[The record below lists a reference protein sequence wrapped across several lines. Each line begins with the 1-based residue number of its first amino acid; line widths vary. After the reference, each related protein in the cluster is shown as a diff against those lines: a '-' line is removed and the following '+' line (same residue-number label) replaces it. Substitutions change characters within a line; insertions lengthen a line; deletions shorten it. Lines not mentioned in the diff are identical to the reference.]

1 MLSHAVVSL
10 LLAFTMLAAAA
21 LDTMRDLRVETNT
34 DPLSG
39 LLNRRGF
46 ERAASEALSRQAAQ
60 NLPAAL
66 VIADLDHFKVVND
79 RFGHAIGDRVIVAF
93 AELLRQAAAGNGIAG
108 RLGGEEFA
116 VLLTASDLPA
126 ARLFAEGARLSLSQ
140 CLDPRC
146 ARRAESHGKLWRR
159 RALRRGQPVRIAG
172 SRRQRALQRQARQGA
187 TACGSPTSVSQS
199 NLHPA
204 TMPLQQ
210 HRVRSPAEAEAPSP
224 TCMHL
229 PDARFTHSNWT
240 WFAAWLRSHRNRAG
254 ESDHGAKI

>member
-21 LDTMRDLRVETNT
+21 LDMMRDLRVETNT

-46 ERAASEALSRQAAQ
+46 ERAAGEALSRQAAQ

-66 VIADLDHFKVVND
+66 VIADLDHFKAVND

-108 RLGGEEFA
+108 RLGGEEFV

-126 ARLFAEGARLSLSQ
+126 ARLFAEGARLSLSHASIRDVPDG
-140 CLDPRC
+140 LKVT
-146 ARRAESHGKLWRR
+146 ASFGVAAL
-159 RALRRGQPVRIAG
+159 LRRGEPVRIA
-172 SRRQRALQRQARQGA
+172 AVAPTARSTTPSAEGA
-187 TACGSPTSVSQS
+187 TACGSPTSASRRRRRPSRQ
-199 NLHPA
+199 PA
-204 TMPLQQ
+204 
-210 HRVRSPAEAEAPSP
+210 RR
-224 TCMHL
+224 
-229 PDARFTHSNWT
+229 R
-240 WFAAWLRSHRNRAG
+240 
-254 ESDHGAKI
+254 

>member
-1 MLSHAVVSL
+1 MSL
-10 LLAFTMLAAAA
+10 LLAFTLLAAAA
-21 LDTMRDLRVETNT
+21 LDMMRDLRVETNT

-126 ARLFAEGARLSLSQ
+126 ARLFAEGARLSLSHASIR
-140 CLDPRC
+140 DVPE
-146 ARRAESHGKLWRR
+146 RAESHGKLWRR
-159 RALRRGQPVRIAG
+159 RAAPARTTCPNCCSRADSALYNAKRGGRDCVRL
-172 SRRQRALQRQARQGA
+172 SYQRQPEQPSSGDNAIA
-187 TACGSPTSVSQS
+187 AS
-199 NLHPA
+199 
-204 TMPLQQ
+204 
-210 HRVRSPAEAEAPSP
+210 RS
-224 TCMHL
+224 L
-229 PDARFTHSNWT
+229 
-240 WFAAWLRSHRNRAG
+240 AG
-254 ESDHGAKI
+254 